1 MSKNTIGCALRTE
14 HTATS
19 ADGCFAAGTLVHTDQ
34 GLVPIQDIKVGDMVL
49 AKPESGE
56 GETSYKPV
64 LNTFVHENKEL
75 WLFEA
80 VKHWNNKDING
91 KRINSELHRFTSE
104 KSEFIVTPN
113 HSVWVVGK
121 GRMGNLNLD
130 EIISYPQPQWK
141 RVDQL
146 LQHEIVVNKDGVL
159 FYIKKAQPL
168 YQYKD
173 NQIGEVD
180 LCVAWYQHN
189 YYVSQDPR
197 ETEDIE
203 FYDFTE
209 GTVIDIDIF
218 KNTQHLV
225 SSEFSNRLRV
235 GSNKSNNFKD
245 NNQHYYSLANT
256 VYNIEVANDH
266 TYFVTKAG
274 IWIHNTNSGK
284 AREKLLGE

>member
-14 HTATS
+14 LITTS
-19 ADGCFAAGTLVHTDQ
+19 ADGCFAAGTLVQTDQ
-34 GLVPIQDIKVGDMVL
+34 GLVPIQDIQVGDMVL
-49 AKPESGE
+49 TKPESGE

-64 LNTFVHENKEL
+64 LNTFVHENKDL

-104 KSEFIVTPN
+104 KSELIATPN
-113 HSVWVVGK
+113 HPVWVVGR

-130 EIISYPQPQWK
+130 EIVTYPQPQWK

-146 LQHEIVVNKDGVL
+146 LQHEIIVNKDSVL

-189 YYVSQDPR
+189 YYVSQDPMA
-197 ETEDIE
+197 TEDIE

-225 SSEFSNRLRV
+225 SSEFSDKASV
-235 GSNKSNNFKD
+235 GYYKSNDLKD
-245 NNQHYYSLANT
+245 ENGHHYPFTDS

-266 TYFVTKAG
+266 TYFATKAG
-274 IWIHNTNSGK
+274 IWMHNTNCDK
-284 AREKLLGE
+284 TKLGE